1 MYKEEVLRCHA
12 KSCEAASLQRERKE
26 RFQEKQLNGQFWRYT
41 AEVRDK
47 KTWEYL
53 KKGRLKKETEGMIM
67 AAQDQ
72 ALKTKSIKRRK

>member
-1 MYKEEVLRCHA
+1 MLKVVKPHHYPE
-12 KSCEAASLQRERKE
+12 RERKE
-26 RFQEKQLNGQFWRYT
+26 RFQEKQLHGLFWRYT

-53 KKGRLKKETEGMIM
+53 KEGRPKKETEGMIM

-72 ALKTKSIKRRK
+72 ALRTKSIKRRK